1 MAQRSG
7 INRGFM
13 WLRKVL
19 EITEETDSP
28 RVLSE
33 IAQPSV
39 DVFGW
44 QRYSPDPIP
53 GRPDDINA
61 QGTLAADSVL
71 LAAVPADIM
80 RYVIFASMS
89 HSDPVAGGLEL
100 SMQVRVEGALDI
112 GIGRPIQVLANPTRC
127 GIERSILMQPGE
139 VLLAR
144 SNPAPAVGTRLFI
157 RYRFVD
163 LPFGEYIPP
172 L

>member
-1 MAQRSG
+1 MANRSG

-13 WLRKVL
+13 WIRKAV

-33 IAQPSV
+33 IAQPTV
-39 DVFGW
+39 DLFGW
-44 QRYSPDPIP
+44 DRYTPD
-53 GRPDDINA
+53 GVPDDINA
-61 QGTLAADSVL
+61 QGTLATDSVL
-71 LAAVPADIM
+71 LAAVPEGIM
-80 RYVIFASMS
+80 RYVIFASCS
-89 HSDPVAGGLEL
+89 HNDPVAGGLEL
-100 SMQVRVEGALDI
+100 SMQVRVAGALDI
-112 GIGRPIQVLANPTRC
+112 GVSRPIQVLANPTRT

-139 VLLAR
+139 VLLCR
-144 SNPAPAVGTRLFI
+144 SNPAPAAGTRLFV

>member
-19 EITEETDSP
+19 EVTEETDTP

-33 IAQPSV
+33 IAQPTL
-39 DVFGW
+39 DTFGW
-44 QRYSPDPIP
+44 DRYSPN
-53 GRPDDINA
+53 GVPDDINA

-71 LAAVPADIM
+71 LAAVPAGIM
-80 RYVIFASMS
+80 RFVIFASCS
-89 HSDPVAGGLEL
+89 HNDPVVGGLEL
-100 SMQVRVEGALDI
+100 SMQVRVQGALDI
-112 GIGRPIQVLANPTRC
+112 GISRPIQVLANPTRT
-127 GIERSILMQPGE
+127 GLERSILMQPGE
-139 VLLAR
+139 VLLCR
-144 SNPAPAVGTRLFI
+144 SNPAPAAGTRLFV